1 MKKRILI
8 AGGTGLIGK
17 QLTQH
22 LRSKGH
28 KVDILTRN
36 PKNADEFRWDPQ
48 IGVLDYPYLS
58 EVQILINL
66 SGAGIADSR
75 WTKARKKELIDSRVG
90 TNHFLYSRVDEMNSL
105 EQFICSSGISAY
117 GYSTDDKLFTESDP
131 FGDDFVSQLVRSWE
145 ESANLFQSKY
155 RVCKIRTA
163 VVLSREGGALKRMLT
178 PIQFGIGS
186 ALGNGRQIMSWIH
199 SDDLIALF
207 EHCINQQLEGPFNAV
222 GGNVSN
228 AEFMRTLATVTN
240 KPFFFPNV
248 PAFALKMV
256 FGEMSDLLLKGAAAS
271 NQKICSTG
279 FKFNHTDLKS
289 AISAILA

>member
-1 MKKRILI
+1 MEKRILI
-8 AGGTGLIGK
+8 AGGTGLIGR

-36 PKNADEFRWDPQ
+36 PKNTEEFRWDPKLS
-48 IGVLDYPYLS
+48 VLDYPYFS

-66 SGAGIADSR
+66 SGSGIADSR
-75 WTKARKKELIDSRVG
+75 WTKARKMELIDSRVG
-90 TNHFLYSRVDEMNSL
+90 TNHFLFSRIHEMTSL
-105 EQFICSSGISAY
+105 EQFICSSGINAY
-117 GYSTDDKLFTESDP
+117 GFRTGAYAFSESDP

-145 ESANLFQSKY
+145 ESADLFQSKC

-163 VVLSREGGALKRMLT
+163 VVLSGEGGALRRMLT
-178 PIQFGIGS
+178 PIQFGIVS
-186 ALGNGRQIMSWIH
+186 ALGSGRQMMSWIH

-207 EHCINQQLEGPFNAV
+207 EHCINEQLDGPFNAV

-248 PAFALKMV
+248 PGFILKMA
-256 FGEMSDLLLKGAAAS
+256 FGEMSDLFLKGAAAS

-279 FKFNHTDLKS
+279 FKFSYSDLMS
-289 AISAILA
+289 TLSAILK